1 MKELSERTKDFTDSV
16 IRRMTRIANKYGA
29 VNLSQGFPDFN
40 PPKQITD
47 RLSEVAS
54 EGPHQYALTW
64 GAKNF
69 RDAIAAKYEHFS
81 GIKVDPESE
90 IVVTCG
96 STEAMMATMLS
107 ITNPKD
113 KVVIFSP
120 FYENYGADTILS
132 GAEPIY
138 VPLVPPDF
146 TFSIEQLENAF
157 KQGAKALI
165 LCNPSNPCGKV
176 FTFEE
181 LTAIADVV
189 KKYDAYVVTDEVYEH
204 IVYAPNKH
212 IYMQALD
219 GMRERTIVCN
229 SLSKTYSITGWRLG
243 YVIANPEI
251 IDRVKKVHDFLTV
264 GAAAPLMEAATVGL
278 KFDDKY
284 YDELAAHYAHMKEVF
299 VGGLEKLGLKYTD
312 PQGAY
317 YVLVDVSEFGVKDDV
332 KFCEWL
338 AQYVGVAAVPGS
350 SFFREDV
357 NNLIRFHFAKQD
369 DTLNEA
375 INRLAGLRKAV
386 AEAGDVEWR
395 YSIVRDIVKTSI

>member
-1 MKELSERTKDFTDSV
+1 MRELSERSANFTDSV
-16 IRRMTRIANKYGA
+16 IRRMTRVANKYGA
-29 VNLSQGFPDFN
+29 VNLSQGFPDFD
-40 PPKQITD
+40 PPKEITD
-47 RLSEVAS
+47 RLSEVAGI
-54 EGPHQYALTW
+54 GPHQYALTW

-69 RDAIAAKYEHFS
+69 RDAVAAKYEHFS
-81 GIKVDPESE
+81 GIKIDPESE

-107 ITNPKD
+107 ITNPGD

-138 VPLVPPDF
+138 VPLVPPEF
-146 TFSIEQLENAF
+146 TFDPSKIEDAF
-157 KQGAKALI
+157 KQGAKAI
-165 LCNPSNPCGKV
+165 IVCNPSNPCGKV
-176 FTFEE
+176 FTYEE
-181 LTAIADVV
+181 LSVIADLAR
-189 KKYDAYVVTDEVYEH
+189 KYDAYVVTDEVYEH

-212 IYMQALD
+212 VYMQALD
-219 GMRERTIVCN
+219 GMRDRTIVCN

-243 YVIANPEI
+243 YVIANPQI

-264 GAAAPLMEAATVGL
+264 GAAAPLMEAATTGL
-278 KFDDKY
+278 MFGDEY
-284 YDELAAHYAHMKEVF
+284 YEELAAHYAHMKEVF
-299 VGGLEKLGLKYTD
+299 VGGLAKLGLKYTD

-332 KFCEWL
+332 KFCEWM

-350 SFFREDV
+350 SFFKEDIH
-357 NNLIRFHFAKQD
+357 NLIRFHFAKKD

-375 INRLAGLRKAV
+375 VNRLANLKKLANEAV
-386 AEAGDVEWR
+386 DVEWR
-395 YSIVRDIVKTSI
+395 